1 MRLIDTHTHLN
12 DRAFSDDLDEVVS
25 RAGAADVRGI
35 VVCGYDLQSS
45 ASAVEMAARFEC
57 VRATVGVHP
66 HDAKSYGPEVERG
79 ISELSRDPGVIAIGE
94 IGLDFHYDLSPRS
107 DQHAVFEAQIELA
120 GRMGLPLVIHSR
132 ESDAE
137 VLQVLRRH
145 AANIRGCVF
154 HCFSGDERTAGEALE
169 MGYHIGVDGPITYRN
184 AEKLRGVA
192 RMCPLDKLLLE
203 TDCPYL
209 SPVPHRGRR
218 NEPAHVR
225 LVAQAVAEVKGVS
238 LKEVAEATTA
248 NAMALFGAF

>member
-12 DRAFSDDLDEVVS
+12 DPAFSDDLEEVVARS
-25 RAGAADVRGI
+25 SAADVRGI

-45 ASAVEMAARFEC
+45 RCAVEMAARFEC

-66 HDAKSYGPEVERG
+66 HDSKSYDPEVERG
-79 ISELSRDPGVIAIGE
+79 IAELSRDPGVIAIGE
-94 IGLDFHYDLSPRS
+94 IGLDFHYDFSPRS
-107 DQHAVFEAQIELA
+107 DQIAAFEAQIELA
-120 GRMGLPLVIHSR
+120 DRIGLPLVIHSR
-132 ESDAE
+132 KSDSE
-137 VLQVLRRH
+137 VLQVLRRC

-154 HCFSGDERTAGEALE
+154 HCFSGDERTAGEVLE
-169 MGYHIGVDGPITYRN
+169 MGYYIGVDGPITYKN

-192 RMCPLDKLLLE
+192 QMCPLERLLLE

-225 LVAQAVAEVKGVS
+225 LVAQAVAGVKGVS
-238 LKEVAEATTA
+238 LEEVAAATTS
-248 NAMALFGAF
+248 NAETLFGAF